1 MKSIDPSLL
10 HVIML
15 TIKIDSTDIPNEVL
29 QMKRNSVL
37 IIGAG
42 GAGLT
47 AAIEA
52 AAAGADV
59 TVVSKTSAGLASCTA
74 YSAGMFTLP
83 VCGISP
89 EEHFSRTMETG
100 KGLNDPVLVKILS
113 EKSEESLRR
122 LSDLGVGIK
131 FTKGTASTRETAVC
145 ELMGGGGFVNQL
157 VDIARRKGVRF
168 IEWTVATSLEV
179 TDGKVS
185 GASFTDWRTGKS
197 FSLKADAVI
206 IATGGGGR
214 IYRRS
219 DNPARMTG
227 DGYSLALR
235 AGLDLIDMEFVQ
247 FYPIGWNEPGLP
259 EWMADTG
266 LVDHVRITDE
276 NGDEFLKRAIYE
288 WGYKSGAEANLF
300 ARDRCSV
307 LMAQKE
313 RSGRV
318 LAHLEDADP
327 GKWEDKGFR
336 YSLTVD
342 RRFFD
347 GFRRPVRVS
356 PIQHYMS
363 GGIRIDEG
371 CRTGISGFYA
381 CGEATGGVDGANRVG
396 GNALSN
402 IVTFG
407 IIAGRNAS
415 MAEVWDTVLSREPER
430 NMPVVSCE
438 KGERPSELRSELQKA
453 SWELL
458 GPIRNENGIRLAQEK
473 IRDISERKMRIE
485 SPAEMLLALEMKG
498 LIDTASAVAD
508 AALRRKSSL
517 GTHFREDSR

>member
-1 MKSIDPSLL
+1 MK
-10 HVIML
+10 
-15 TIKIDSTDIPNEVL
+15 
-29 QMKRNSVL
+29 QNSVL
-37 IIGAG
+37 IIGVG
-42 GAGLT
+42 GAELT

-59 TVVSKTSAGLASCTA
+59 VVVTKTSAGLATCTA
-74 YSAGMFTLP
+74 YSAGIFTLP

-89 EEHFSRTMETG
+89 EEHFRRTMDVG
-100 KGLNDPVLVKILS
+100 KGVNDPSLVKILS

-122 LSDLGVGIK
+122 LSDLGVNIR
-131 FTKGTASTRETAVC
+131 FTKGTASTRGTASN
-145 ELMGGGGFVNQL
+145 ELMGGGGFIGQL
-157 VDIARRKGVRF
+157 VDIAKRQGVKF
-168 IEWTVATSLEV
+168 VEWTVATSLEV
-179 TDGKVS
+179 TGGKVTGVS
-185 GASFTDWRTGKS
+185 AADWRTGKS

-227 DGYSLALR
+227 DGYSLAKR

-247 FYPIGWNEPGLP
+247 FYPIGWNETGLP

-276 NGDEFLKRAIYE
+276 NGDEFFKRAISE

-313 RSGRV
+313 RSGQV
-318 LAHLEDADP
+318 LAHLEDVDP
-327 GKWEDKGFR
+327 EKWGEKGLR
-336 YSLTVD
+336 YALTLD
-342 RRFFD
+342 HRFFD

-363 GGIRIDEG
+363 GGIRIDGG
-371 CRTGISGFYA
+371 CRTGISGLYA
-381 CGEATGGVDGANRVG
+381 CGEATGGVDGANMID

-407 IIAGRNAS
+407 IISGRNAS
-415 MAEVWDTVLSREPER
+415 RSEAWDTDLGNEPEKYL
-430 NMPVVSCE
+430 PVVSAE
-438 KGERPSELRSELQKA
+438 TGEEPSKLRSELQKA
-453 SWELL
+453 SWGLL
-458 GPIRNENGIRLAQEK
+458 GPIRSEKSIRLAQEK
-473 IRDISERKMRIE
+473 IRDISERQMRIE
-485 SPAEMLLALEMKG
+485 SPTEMLLALEMRG
-498 LIDTASAVAD
+498 LIDTVAAVAEG
-508 AALRRKSSL
+508 ALQRKASL
-517 GTHFREDSR
+517 GTHYIEQ